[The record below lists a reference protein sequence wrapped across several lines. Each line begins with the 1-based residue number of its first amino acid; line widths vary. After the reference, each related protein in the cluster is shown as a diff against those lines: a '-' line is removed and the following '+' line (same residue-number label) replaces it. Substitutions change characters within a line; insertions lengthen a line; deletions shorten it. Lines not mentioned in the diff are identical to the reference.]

1 MGGTAGMRACLVRT
15 PASSRR
21 AARQAEERLPS
32 LAGGLCQRSSLWG
45 GAPVA
50 EVDGDSVSRSQELVE
65 RGCSDVVSKPA
76 EEETIGDDGSD
87 SDRRHALRPRK
98 QIYAGRWTGICL
110 SVIPIMGTMGA
121 AGNLSPGLLLIL

>member
-1 MGGTAGMRACLVRT
+1 MGRRDMCAGARHGGRAGGWQSAVEVSRVMGGTAGMRACLVRT

-32 LAGGLCQRSSLWG
+32 LAGGLGQRSSLWG

-76 EEETIGDDGSD
+76 GEEMPSD
-87 SDRRHALRPRK
+87 YLLNCVSLESWSMSAEI
-98 QIYAGRWTGICL
+98 Q
-110 SVIPIMGTMGA
+110 S
-121 AGNLSPGLLLIL
+121 SPD